1 MNTEEMEAFSIE
13 PGEQIMLDG
22 FVYRVV
28 ESDYSEDVTDMW
40 LFQVVDEEGLA
51 RNILMPPRQ
60 RVDFLVE

>member
-28 ESDYSEDVTDMW
+28 EIQTTVKT
-40 LFQVVDEEGLA
+40 FPICGCF
-51 RNILMPPRQ
+51 R
-60 RVDFLVE
+60 

>member
-28 ESDYSEDVTDMW
+28 ESDYSEDVPDMW

-60 RVDFLVE
+60 CVDFLVD

>member
-1 MNTEEMEAFSIE
+1 
-13 PGEQIMLDG
+13 MLDG

-28 ESDYSEDVTDMW
+28 ESDYSEDFPDMW

-60 RVDFLVE
+60 CVDFLVE